1 MTRLVVKAR
10 TSATADGAIAR
21 NESMLLLFSGFQG
34 SSAGNKFNDTAS
46 APSRDHGLLCLS
58 RINAG
63 YAMADAR
70 LVSTGAILTGP
81 GGVL

>member
-1 MTRLVVKAR
+1 
-10 TSATADGAIAR
+10 
-21 NESMLLLFSGFQG
+21 MLLLFSGFQG

-70 LVSTGAILTGP
+70 LVSTGAFLTGP